1 MDAKLTGFKT
11 RYLPNKVNIYPM
23 LGYSPDD
30 AVQCKL
36 QISNRITCISSK
48 FNPRIWP
55 KIKNNKDRKIVE
67 WHYYLCEEI
76 VKLFQNDD
84 NMPLLVYNLKWKQY
98 HQYNNNNN
106 NSHQWKKYWPFDK
119 VPKKV

>member
-1 MDAKLTGFKT
+1 MDKPLTGFKA

-30 AVQCKL
+30 AIQYKL

-48 FNPRIWP
+48 FNPRTWP
-55 KIKNNKDRKIVE
+55 KIKNAKDRKIVQ

-76 VKLFQNDD
+76 VKLFQQDD
-84 NMPLLVYNLKWKQY
+84 NMPLLVYNYKWKQH

-106 NSHQWKKYWPFDK
+106 KSHQWKKYWPFDK
-119 VPKKV
+119 LPKQV